1 MIGFRSEIG
10 KGLKPMIDLQSQL
23 TKNDQIV
30 VCSHDAGGAEVLS
43 SYIREHQIGARFLIS
58 GPAIPIFSRKFKL
71 TPENTIAVLPQDFE
85 ILLSST
91 GWQTDFEFKAMQ
103 LALLNGKR
111 VIAVLDHWVSYQE
124 RFLRESSLI
133 NVPEILVFDQKAR
146 EIAKEIFPDVHIHLS
161 ENFYL
166 RDSKQ
171 EYIFKKSQNLND
183 NTFDILFLCEPMA
196 STENA
201 NQTYGY
207 DEYQVLEYF
216 FSVLKE
222 KSCTKFKILLR
233 PHPSESFEKY
243 ISLINSDFIHVEI
256 NTHRTLAECIDKSE
270 IIVGCNTMAMLVA
283 LEIGK
288 KVYSVVP
295 PPMKS
300 TLQDFRIELLQDWQP

>member
-1 MIGFRSEIG
+1 
-10 KGLKPMIDLQSQL
+10 MIDLGKQL
-23 TKNDQIV
+23 TKSNQIV

-43 SYIREHQIGARFLIS
+43 SYIREHQLNAKFFIS

-71 TPENTIAVLPQDFE
+71 TPENTLDVLPQDFE

-91 GWQTDFEFKAMQ
+91 GWQTDFEFDAMKD
-103 LALLNGKR
+103 ALLERKR
-111 VIAVLDHWVSYQE
+111 VIAVLDHWVSYRE
-124 RFLRESSLI
+124 RFARGSSRI

-146 EIAKEIFPDVHIHLS
+146 ETAKEIFPDTQIHLS

-166 RDSKQ
+166 RDTKR
-171 EYIFKKSQNLND
+171 EYILKKNQNLND

-196 STENA
+196 TTENA

-222 KSCTKFKILLR
+222 KSCTKFQILLR
-233 PHPSESFEKY
+233 PHPSESLEKY
-243 ISLINSDFIHVEI
+243 ISTINSEFTHVQI
-256 NTHRTLAECIDKSE
+256 DTHRTLTECIDRSK
-270 IIVGCNTMAMLVA
+270 IIVGCNTMAMIVA
-283 LEIGK
+283 LEMGK

-295 PPMKS
+295 YPMKS
-300 TLQDFRIELLQDWQP
+300 TLQDSRIELLQDWQP